1 MGLEVGLEVELGV
14 ALEPV
19 GLARLAFNA
28 DHSAISKMISEADV
42 DGNVGIDQE
51 EFVSVIMRITV
62 EETGSISNSDN
73 GRA

>member
-1 MGLEVGLEVELGV
+1 
-14 ALEPV
+14 
-19 GLARLAFNA
+19 
-28 DHSAISKMISEADV
+28 MISEADV

-62 EETGSISNSDN
+62 EETGSISNPDK